1 MSRGRYNI
9 PKQYKVEKGMP
20 TEVLYKRIENSKCR
34 GIFQNGVESITWSY
48 QITDDAPTSDV
59 TALMRSE
66 GISVFEVVTKTT
78 ASPEL
83 LTEVFAALIPK
94 RSLIVYLCGDELAMG
109 VFIPNESGKGG
120 RMCAT
125 DFFPYDSSRM
135 IEVLDYERD
144 CDKSYVQIHNRLLA
158 TIRQN
163 KRIIMIEK
171 AFESIQNKKKA
182 ETEANFDF
190 SAEALNKIREDA
202 RYVEEQLKV

>member
-20 TEVLYKRIENSKCR
+20 TEVLYKRIENTKCR
-34 GIFQNGVESITWSY
+34 EIFQNGVEQITWSY
-48 QITDDAPTSDV
+48 QITDGTPASDA

-94 RSLIVYLCGDELAMG
+94 RSLIVYLCGEELAMG
-109 VFIPNESGKGG
+109 VFIPSETGKGG

-144 CDKSYVQIHNRLLA
+144 CDKSFVQIHNRLLA

-171 AFESIQNKKKA
+171 AFESIRDRKKA
-182 ETEANFDF
+182 EMDTEFDF
-190 SAEALNKIREDA
+190 SADALNKIREDA
-202 RYVEEQLKV
+202 KYVEEQLKV